1 VCTPPSD
8 GIRSLEKKTHMP
20 PRKRGQVP
28 AQPDHARDDALDTR
42 RRRPPQ
48 ASLDHSATPEV
59 ELIPVATITAS
70 QRNPRRRLHGIDEL
84 AASLAAHG
92 LLQPVLVRRSD
103 EHFELVAGHRRL
115 AAAVQLG
122 WQNIPCIVRSV
133 DEDQAYVLTI
143 VENLQREDL
152 SSREESDA
160 LAILVKERKWSTHQV
175 AAAIQRSQAYVSKRL
190 RVFEDQMLGPAV
202 VAGDLTVSA
211 AEELLTV
218 PERYRY
224 EVAAR
229 AIEHEWDVPKIRDF
243 VRNGR
248 FDANRSVKRRQP
260 GLERRI
266 HDLRFELRDLFGDDL
281 TDLDR
286 RELRLL
292 FKELAVLAQAKPGAQ
307 PVFPELPTVRAPRRR
322 RASGAR

>member
-1 VCTPPSD
+1 
-8 GIRSLEKKTHMP
+8 M
-20 PRKRGQVP
+20 
-28 AQPDHARDDALDTR
+28 
-42 RRRPPQ
+42 
-48 ASLDHSATPEV
+48 
-59 ELIPVATITAS
+59 ITAS

-84 AASLAAHG
+84 AASLASHG

-103 EHFELVAGHRRL
+103 DHFELVAGHRRL

-122 WQNIPCIVRSV
+122 WEGIPGIVQSV
-133 DEDQAYVLTI
+133 GEDQAYLLTI

-152 SSREESDA
+152 SAREESDA

-218 PERYRY
+218 PDRYRY

-229 AIEHEWDVPKIRDF
+229 AIEAEWDVARIRDY
-243 VRNGR
+243 VRKR
-248 FDANRSVKRRQP
+248 QFASNRSRKGRQP
-260 GLERRI
+260 GLERRL
-266 HDLRFELRDLFGDDL
+266 HALRFELRDLTADAL
-281 TDLDR
+281 TEPDR

-292 FKELAVLAQAKPGAQ
+292 FNELAMLARAKPGA
-307 PVFPELPTVRAPRRR
+307 PRILPELPTVGTR
-322 RASGAR
+322 RARAR

>member
-1 VCTPPSD
+1 MFNN
-8 GIRSLEKKTHMP
+8 KKTSMP
-20 PRKRGQVP
+20 PRRRSQVP
-28 AQPDHARDDALDTR
+28 AQPDTARDDAR
-42 RRRPPQ
+42 QSRRPR
-48 ASLDHSATPEV
+48 APERTSDGIAAPDV

-70 QRNPRRRLHGIDEL
+70 QRNPRRKLHGIDEL
-84 AASLAAHG
+84 AASLASHG
-92 LLQPVLVRRSD
+92 LLQPVLVRRVN

-122 WQNIPCIVRSV
+122 WQAIPGIVRSV
-133 DEDQAYVLTI
+133 DEDQAYVLTV

-152 SSREESDA
+152 SVREESDA
-160 LAILVKERKWSTHQV
+160 LAILVKERKWSTHEV

-218 PERYRY
+218 PDRYRY

-229 AIEHEWDVPKIRDF
+229 AIEAEWDVPTIRDF
-243 VRNGR
+243 VRKR
-248 FDANRSVKRRQP
+248 QFDANRSRKRRQP

-266 HDLRFELRDLFGDDL
+266 HELRFELRDLAADDL
-281 TDLDR
+281 TDPDR

-292 FKELAVLAQAKPGAQ
+292 FSELAMLARARPGAAR
-307 PVFPELPTVRAPRRR
+307 VIPELPTVGTTRR
-322 RASGAR
+322 RASSRAR